1 MIAKFVERA
10 VFSCWTN
17 PANLNIIRG
26 TPFKEGIG
34 MKKWLAVFAIAVML
48 VAMPSQSEAQVSVR
62 LGLSSMTGLA
72 GIEYQTGNISLGAG
86 PLAGPIAVSARY
98 ALNTEGNSLW
108 AGLAFVLNAAE
119 VTEADWSD
127 KDVPSVGPL
136 LGYRIE
142 FNEKWDFSIGGGYG
156 VWLGVDKDVE
166 VLGVKND
173 TGGPLIDFSFG
184 YSF

>member
-1 MIAKFVERA
+1 
-10 VFSCWTN
+10 
-17 PANLNIIRG
+17 
-26 TPFKEGIG
+26 
-34 MKKWLAVFAIAVML
+34 MKKWLAVFATAITL

-119 VTEADWSD
+119 VLEEDFTS
-127 KDVPSVGPL
+127 KDVPQVGPL
-136 LGYRIE
+136 VGYLIE
-142 FNEKWDFSIGGGYG
+142 FTGNLDLSIGGGYG
-156 VWLGVDKDVE
+156 VYLGADAD
-166 VLGVKND
+166 LND
-173 TGGPLIDFSFG
+173 TGGPLIDFSLG

>member
-1 MIAKFVERA
+1 
-10 VFSCWTN
+10 
-17 PANLNIIRG
+17 
-26 TPFKEGIG
+26 

-119 VTEADWSD
+119 VIEEDYSV
-127 KDVPSVGPL
+127 KDVPQVGPVV
-136 LGYRIE
+136 GYRIGL
-142 FNEKWDFSIGGGYG
+142 NESLDLSIGGGYG
-156 VWLGVDKDVE
+156 VYLGADADLNE
-166 VLGVKND
+166 E
-173 TGGPLIDFSFG
+173 TGGPLLDFSIG

>member
-1 MIAKFVERA
+1 
-10 VFSCWTN
+10 
-17 PANLNIIRG
+17 
-26 TPFKEGIG
+26 
-34 MKKWLAVFAIAVML
+34 MKKWLAVFAIAGPL

-108 AGLAFVLNAAE
+108 AGLAFVINAAE
-119 VTEADWSD
+119 VIEEDFTF

-136 LGYRIE
+136 VGYRIDL
-142 FNEKWDFSIGGGYG
+142 NERLDLSIGGGYG
-156 VWLGVDKDVE
+156 VYLGADAD
-166 VLGVKND
+166 LND
-173 TGGPLIDFSFG
+173 TGGPLLDFSIG

>member
-1 MIAKFVERA
+1 
-10 VFSCWTN
+10 
-17 PANLNIIRG
+17 
-26 TPFKEGIG
+26 
-34 MKKWLAVFAIAVML
+34 MKKWLAVFATAITL

-119 VTEADWSD
+119 VIEEDYSV

-136 LGYRIE
+136 VGYRIDL
-142 FNEKWDFSIGGGYG
+142 NETLDLSIGGGYG
-156 VWLGVDKDVE
+156 VYLGADAD
-166 VLGVKND
+166 LND
-173 TGGPLIDFSFG
+173 TTGAILIDLSIG

>member
-1 MIAKFVERA
+1 
-10 VFSCWTN
+10 
-17 PANLNIIRG
+17 
-26 TPFKEGIG
+26 
-34 MKKWLAVFAIAVML
+34 MKKWLAVFATAITL

-119 VTEADWSD
+119 VSEADLSD

-142 FNEKWDFSIGGGYG
+142 FTENMDLSIGGGYG

>member
-1 MIAKFVERA
+1 
-10 VFSCWTN
+10 
-17 PANLNIIRG
+17 
-26 TPFKEGIG
+26 
-34 MKKWLAVFAIAVML
+34 MKKWLAVFATAITL

-119 VTEADWSD
+119 VIEEDYSV

-136 LGYRIE
+136 VGYRIDL
-142 FNEKWDFSIGGGYG
+142 NERLDFSIGGGYG
-156 VWLGVDKDVE
+156 VYLGADAD
-166 VLGVKND
+166 LND
-173 TGGPLIDFSFG
+173 TGGPLFDISMGVSF
-184 YSF
+184 

>member
-1 MIAKFVERA
+1 
-10 VFSCWTN
+10 
-17 PANLNIIRG
+17 
-26 TPFKEGIG
+26 

-86 PLAGPIAVSARY
+86 PLLGPIAVSARY

-119 VTEADWSD
+119 VIEEDFTV
-127 KDVPSVGPL
+127 KDVPQVGPL
-136 LGYRIE
+136 VGYRIGL
-142 FNEKWDFSIGGGYG
+142 NETLDLSIGGGYG
-156 VWLGVDKDVE
+156 VYLGADAD
-166 VLGVKND
+166 LND
-173 TGGPLIDFSFG
+173 TGGPLLDFSIG

>member
-1 MIAKFVERA
+1 
-10 VFSCWTN
+10 
-17 PANLNIIRG
+17 
-26 TPFKEGIG
+26 
-34 MKKWLAVFAIAVML
+34 MKKWLAVFAIAGML
-48 VAMPSQSEAQVSVR
+48 VAIPSQSEAQVSVR
-62 LGLSSMTGLA
+62 LGLSSMTGLV
-72 GIEYQTGNISLGAG
+72 GVQYQTGNISLGAG
-86 PLAGPIAVSARY
+86 PLAGPIAISARY

-119 VTEADWSD
+119 VTEEDWSD

-156 VWLGVDKDVE
+156 VWLGADAD
-166 VLGVKND
+166 LND
-173 TGGPLIDFSFG
+173 TGAALIDISIG

>member
-1 MIAKFVERA
+1 
-10 VFSCWTN
+10 
-17 PANLNIIRG
+17 
-26 TPFKEGIG
+26 
-34 MKKWLAVFAIAVML
+34 MKNWLAVFAIAVTL

-119 VTEADWSD
+119 VLEEDFTS
-127 KDVPSVGPL
+127 KDVPQVGPL
-136 LGYRIE
+136 VGYLIE
-142 FNEKWDFSIGGGYG
+142 FTGNLDLSIGGGYG
-156 VWLGVDKDVE
+156 VYLGADAD
-166 VLGVKND
+166 LND
-173 TGGPLIDFSFG
+173 TGGPLIDFSLG

>member
-1 MIAKFVERA
+1 
-10 VFSCWTN
+10 
-17 PANLNIIRG
+17 
-26 TPFKEGIG
+26 
-34 MKKWLAVFAIAVML
+34 MKKLLAVYATAITL

-72 GIEYQTGNISLGAG
+72 GIEYRTGNISLGAG

-98 ALNTEGNSLW
+98 ALNDEGNSLW

-136 LGYRIE
+136 VGYRIDL
-142 FNEKWDFSIGGGYG
+142 NETLDLSIGGGYG
-156 VWLGVDKDVE
+156 VWLGVDKDVLLAR
-166 VLGVKND
+166 VG
-173 TGGPLIDFSFG
+173 S
-184 YSF
+184 

>member
-1 MIAKFVERA
+1 
-10 VFSCWTN
+10 
-17 PANLNIIRG
+17 
-26 TPFKEGIG
+26 
-34 MKKWLAVFAIAVML
+34 MKKLLAVYATAITL

-86 PLAGPIAVSARY
+86 ALAGPIATSARY

-119 VTEADWSD
+119 VIEEDYSV

-136 LGYRIE
+136 VGYRIDL
-142 FNEKWDFSIGGGYG
+142 NETLDLSIGGGYG
-156 VWLGVDKDVE
+156 VYLGADAD
-166 VLGVKND
+166 LND
-173 TGGPLIDFSFG
+173 TTGGILIDLSIG

>member
-1 MIAKFVERA
+1 
-10 VFSCWTN
+10 
-17 PANLNIIRG
+17 
-26 TPFKEGIG
+26 
-34 MKKWLAVFAIAVML
+34 MKKWLAVFAIAGPL

-86 PLAGPIAVSARY
+86 PLLGPIAVSARY

-119 VTEADWSD
+119 VIEDDFTF
-127 KDVPSVGPL
+127 KDVPQIGPL
-136 LGYRIE
+136 VGYRIDL
-142 FNEKWDFSIGGGYG
+142 NETLDISIGGGYG
-156 VWLGVDKDVE
+156 VYLGADAD
-166 VLGVKND
+166 LND
-173 TGGPLIDFSFG
+173 TAGPLLDISIG

>member
-1 MIAKFVERA
+1 
-10 VFSCWTN
+10 
-17 PANLNIIRG
+17 
-26 TPFKEGIG
+26 
-34 MKKWLAVFAIAVML
+34 MKKWLAAFAIAGPL

-86 PLAGPIAVSARY
+86 PLLGPIAVSARY

-108 AGLAFVLNAAE
+108 AGLAFVINAAE
-119 VTEADWSD
+119 VIEEDFTS

-136 LGYRIE
+136 VGYRIDL
-142 FNEKWDFSIGGGYG
+142 NERLDLSIGGGYG
-156 VWLGVDKDVE
+156 VYLGADAD
-166 VLGVKND
+166 LND
-173 TGGPLIDFSFG
+173 TTGGILIDLSIG

>member
-1 MIAKFVERA
+1 
-10 VFSCWTN
+10 
-17 PANLNIIRG
+17 
-26 TPFKEGIG
+26 
-34 MKKWLAVFAIAVML
+34 MKKWLAVYATAITL

-142 FNEKWDFSIGGGYG
+142 FNEKWDLSIGGGYG

>member
-1 MIAKFVERA
+1 
-10 VFSCWTN
+10 
-17 PANLNIIRG
+17 
-26 TPFKEGIG
+26 
-34 MKKWLAVFAIAVML
+34 MKKWLAVFAIAVTL

-119 VTEADWSD
+119 VTESDWSD

-142 FNEKWDFSIGGGYG
+142 FNEKWDLSIGGGYG

-173 TGGPLIDFSFG
+173 TGGPLIDFSIG